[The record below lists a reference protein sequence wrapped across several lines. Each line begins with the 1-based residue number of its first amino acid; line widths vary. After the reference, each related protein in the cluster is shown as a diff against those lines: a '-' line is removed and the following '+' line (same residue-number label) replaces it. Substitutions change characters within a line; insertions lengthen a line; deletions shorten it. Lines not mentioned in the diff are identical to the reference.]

1 MATSYSERDISL
13 IPNIT
18 FSFVE
23 SYIKSTKKSSG
34 DKSIN
39 KGYKYFSEGYIQ
51 DLKGKIIFL

>member
-51 DLKGKIIFL
+51 DLKGKI